1 MVNKSMVLEFQAL
14 LFMTKKNQIVKIE
27 NEFYWK
33 KIRLC
38 IVLLQF
44 FGTKDKNWLEHVCKI
59 NLNTTKNLLTLS

>member
-14 LFMTKKNQIVKIE
+14 LFMTKKNEIVKIE

-38 IVLLQF
+38 IVLLWNFEF
-44 FGTKDKNWLEHVCKI
+44 FGTKTGLNMFVKSIDI
-59 NLNTTKNLLTLS
+59 NCTKSGY